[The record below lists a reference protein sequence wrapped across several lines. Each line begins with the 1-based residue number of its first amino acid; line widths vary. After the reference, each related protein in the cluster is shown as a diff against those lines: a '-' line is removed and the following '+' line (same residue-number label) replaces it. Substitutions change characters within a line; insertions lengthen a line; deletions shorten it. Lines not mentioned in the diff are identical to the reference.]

1 MGWPHH
7 RGLHPPLFL
16 TSGGGSFTSHK
27 NQINESA
34 LRRDLQFFVLIRE
47 GSLNICRC
55 NYKGSTFFSIIQRPW
70 ALVRPG
76 FKPVTS
82 CSADRHSSN
91 WANQAAVLGDEFWP
105 RDLSAN
111 KRRGSVTKLSHS
123 AIGNYQ
129 TCPTNSLKMEICNHI
144 IGTCIKLFKNPEPHK
159 TAREFGIWA
168 S

>member
-1 MGWPHH
+1 MVYQVLYHLGHALRSTLRRKGWPHH
-7 RGLHPPLFL
+7 RGLRPPLFP

-47 GSLNICRC
+47 GSVESLNICRC

-82 CSADRHSSN
+82 CSADRH
-91 WANQAAVLGDEFWP
+91 LP
-105 RDLSAN
+105 
-111 KRRGSVTKLSHS
+111 TKLTRRQFWGMSFD
-123 AIGNYQ
+123 
-129 TCPTNSLKMEICNHI
+129 PEICQP
-144 IGTCIKLFKNPEPHK
+144 IKEG
-159 TAREFGIWA
+159 EA
-168 S
+168 SPNCPIVQWDNISNLSH

>member
-1 MGWPHH
+1 MVYQVLYHLGHALRSTLRRKGWPHH
-7 RGLHPPLFL
+7 RGLRPPLFP

-47 GSLNICRC
+47 GSVESLNICRC

-91 WANQAAVLGDEFWP
+91 WANQAVVLGDEFWP

-123 AIGNYQ
+123 AMGQY
-129 TCPTNSLKMEICNHI
+129 
-144 IGTCIKLFKNPEPHK
+144 IKPVPL
-159 TAREFGIWA
+159 R
-168 S
+168 